1 MRHTSAMKCTCTSC
15 DARGFV
21 DTKTTGRAD
30 PTNTGDLRR
39 RYTRQIN
46 EMWRRFGMILRQGV
60 VDQNMLGL
68 GGVSAAS
75 IALTIT
81 ASAAKAPIS
90 ETRSRAFQAWLDQM
104 LIASVVDPAA
114 GLMRT
119 GVIVT
124 YARGVAR
131 AKKLSKTDV
140 EPINAVGTIGALAHL
155 ALVEM
160 QGISEAVSQQIVR
173 AASLASIN
181 SNMRPIAVLRSMLD
195 VIRKVGV
202 SRSTAMVDM
211 MLVKTHGTAT
221 LDQFEAAQIKT
232 VGLITELK
240 NVSSARRVGDGTIGT
255 EPAVVDAKGTGGPGS
270 RSHKTEGGPSA
281 RTVRR
286 IRAAERAVEALG
298 NVSVQTAGD
307 DLVCPICEDIEANS
321 PYSID
326 EARSLIPAHPYCRC
340 AFIPEDEEAVS
351 DKLVVDYNEFHDPD
365 NGQFTSGP
373 GAGGDHVFVVSEHH
387 PSDNQVKVLGI
398 HASKG
403 AAVAH
408 AAAGRLARVDEDHP
422 SWGHDIEVHQAQVH
436 GSPGTDMHV
445 IGHAL
450 HSLENGGGHF
460 RFNVFANKEHAQA
473 FRKNLIKSMHQE
485 HGWPLDWEHIPQH
498 VETVEI
504 KKWNREHPHDQI
516 DPNHFSIGPHTPF
529 GKYYEAKYLEGKKVP
544 FPGHSAANAN
554 YKTEGVHVQL
564 KHHKVGVH
572 HDNQLFDYN
581 ENHDPDNGQF
591 SSGGAGGGSN
601 KSGAL
606 ANAFHSFASS
616 DKVKNVI
623 SKVAMDK
630 HMVKKGLSFGLQ
642 SLLSHATGLD
652 ASTWKL
658 NEDVVEHTVHHF
670 ADIASISKLQAK
682 AYLQKAV
689 GQLIK
694 LRQKK
699 THDAAIADRD
709 DVLSFLLALQKAL
722 KKVPTDE
729 SKQNV

>member
-1 MRHTSAMKCTCTSC
+1 MTMRHTSAMKCTCKAC

-30 PTNTGDLRR
+30 PTNTSDLRR

-60 VDQNMLGL
+60 VDHNMLGL

-75 IALTIT
+75 IALTI
-81 ASAAKAPIS
+81 AAQPLQVNAPIS
-90 ETRSRAFQAWLDQM
+90 ESRSRAFQFWLDHM
-104 LIASVVDPAA
+104 LLAAVVDPAA
-114 GLMRT
+114 GVMRT

-131 AKKLSKTDV
+131 AKKLSRTDV
-140 EPINAVGTIGALAHL
+140 EPINGAGTIGALAHL

-173 AASLASIN
+173 TASLAAIN
-181 SNMRPIAVLRSMLD
+181 NMKPIAVLRSMLD

-211 MLVKTHGTAT
+211 MIVKTHGTAT
-221 LDQFEAAQIKT
+221 LDQFEAAQIKQ

-240 NVSSARRVGDGTIGT
+240 NVSGTRVGDAGRS
-255 EPAVVDAKGTGGPGS
+255 GPGS

-307 DLVCPICEDIEANS
+307 DDVCPICEDIEANS

-351 DKLVVDYNEFHDPD
+351 DSLVVDYNEFHDPD
-365 NGQFTSGP
+365 NGQF
-373 GAGGDHVFVVSEHH
+373 
-387 PSDNQVKVLGI
+387 
-398 HASKG
+398 
-403 AAVAH
+403 
-408 AAAGRLARVDEDHP
+408 
-422 SWGHDIEVHQAQVH
+422 
-436 GSPGTDMHV
+436 
-445 IGHAL
+445 
-450 HSLENGGGHF
+450 
-460 RFNVFANKEHAQA
+460 
-473 FRKNLIKSMHQE
+473 
-485 HGWPLDWEHIPQH
+485 
-498 VETVEI
+498 
-504 KKWNREHPHDQI
+504 
-516 DPNHFSIGPHTPF
+516 
-529 GKYYEAKYLEGKKVP
+529 
-544 FPGHSAANAN
+544 
-554 YKTEGVHVQL
+554 
-564 KHHKVGVH
+564 
-572 HDNQLFDYN
+572 
-581 ENHDPDNGQF
+581 
-591 SSGGAGGGSN
+591 SSGEGGGGSS
-601 KSGAL
+601 KSAAL
-606 ANAFHSFASS
+606 AHAFNSFAGS
-616 DKVKNVI
+616 DKVKAVI
-623 SKVAMDK
+623 SRVAMDK
-630 HMVKKGLSFGLQ
+630 HTVKKGLSFALQ
-642 SLLSHATGLD
+642 SLLSHGSGLD

-658 NEDVVEHTVHHF
+658 NEDFIDHTVHHF
-670 ADIASISKLQAK
+670 GDIASISKLQAK

-694 LRQKK
+694 LRKQK

-722 KKVPTDE
+722 KKVSTKE
-729 SKQNV
+729 